1 MSVVLSFIPIAE
13 SCVRLTSQNKKT
25 SYKFVFC
32 PESLKKINCTN
43 IKQRFDT
50 GNFSNIIK
58 KGKDH
63 NRLLVFYGYHTVFL
77 I

>member
-1 MSVVLSFIPIAE
+1 MSVVLSLIPIGE

-25 SYKFVFC
+25 SYKLVFC
-32 PESLKKINCTN
+32 PESLKKKTVPILS
-43 IKQRFDT
+43 RDFDT

-63 NRLLVFYGYHTVFL
+63 NRFLVFYGCHTVFL